1 MAALWG
7 WDGAKHLGS
16 VGQHRV
22 LWIFPCSPCSSV
34 LPCGGAGLDVMRLQP
49 VGSVGMGN
57 GVRLLGLSVQRD
69 MSMGRDELDE

>member
-1 MAALWG
+1 
-7 WDGAKHLGS
+7 
-16 VGQHRV
+16 
-22 LWIFPCSPCSSV
+22 
-34 LPCGGAGLDVMRLQP
+34 MRLQP